1 MALSF
6 VTSANISVNVV
17 ATCDASVECTDAE
30 KSAYLSSGDLD
41 DLSFVGD
48 EATTF
53 TLKALS
59 PSDREDAEQRAGAY
73 KRSELGRLLWTEA
86 PLDKH
91 DRARWH
97 HELTDDE
104 REAMSD
110 YQAYLERVYVEMLN
124 SSLTH
129 IDGKPANA
137 DQVQLIRPDAQR
149 ALTISELVVH
159 IQRISLLGT
168 EGKLH

>member
-1 MALSF
+1 
-6 VTSANISVNVV
+6 
-17 ATCDASVECTDAE
+17 
-30 KSAYLSSGDLD
+30 
-41 DLSFVGD
+41 
-48 EATTF
+48 
-53 TLKALS
+53 
-59 PSDREDAEQRAGAY
+59 
-73 KRSELGRLLWTEA
+73 
-86 PLDKH
+86 
-91 DRARWH
+91 
-97 HELTDDE
+97 
-104 REAMSD
+104 MSD

-129 IDGKPANA
+129 IDGKPADA